1 MLQDLGWEVMQMQN
15 PSSHRASPHKKL
27 KCLFIKLW
35 LKGFRRKADLRPVW
49 QKTCYFASWH
59 KHNILWFINLGLYP
73 SKRAE
78 IKPVVILHLRLENYI
93 NFAFPLLNGNWS
105 PAFAIFCLGDTC
117 FVWIKCREFNKRQ
130 LKDIPVMF
138 QTFFRLQFKLSLHRV
153 GSDRL

>member
-27 KCLFIKLW
+27 KCLFKRIQTEG
-35 LKGFRRKADLRPVW
+35 GFM
-49 QKTCYFASWH
+49 ASLA
-59 KHNILWFINLGLYP
+59 KNMLFCQLTQTLINTLWFINLGLYP
-73 SKRAE
+73 SKRAG